1 MKMTTR
7 AQARQVVQRVDPG
20 LASGAADV
28 RGVAVAAL
36 GSLQGRGEASGGR
49 VADET
54 YQDGTSLF
62 EDHDDRGR
70 GSHEF
75 SGRALHDRGGFSP
88 RTRSA
93 HRVDVSGRDRMAD
106 LQFGTRA
113 SAENLPPRSLIMI
126 STTLAPGP
134 CFRAWVEFLLWAQ
147 ELSHLRGRA

>member
-28 RGVAVAAL
+28 RDVAVAAL

-70 GSHEF
+70 GSQEF
-75 SGRALHDRGGFSP
+75 LSRALHDHGGFSP
-88 RTRSA
+88 
-93 HRVDVSGRDRMAD
+93 
-106 LQFGTRA
+106 
-113 SAENLPPRSLIMI
+113 
-126 STTLAPGP
+126 
-134 CFRAWVEFLLWAQ
+134 
-147 ELSHLRGRA
+147 

>member
-1 MKMTTR
+1 MCINHARAVLTGYKPVLTFTAVHVAMKMTTR

-62 EDHDDRGR
+62 EDHDAWPWFAGVL
-70 GSHEF
+70 G
-75 SGRALHDRGGFSP
+75 P
-88 RTRSA
+88 RPS
-93 HRVDVSGRDRMAD
+93 
-106 LQFGTRA
+106 
-113 SAENLPPRSLIMI
+113 
-126 STTLAPGP
+126 
-134 CFRAWVEFLLWAQ
+134 
-147 ELSHLRGRA
+147 

>member
-54 YQDGTSLF
+54 YQDGTFLF
-62 EDHDDRGR
+62 EDNDDRGR
-70 GSHEF
+70 GSQV
-75 SGRALHDRGGFSP
+75 RL
-88 RTRSA
+88 
-93 HRVDVSGRDRMAD
+93 
-106 LQFGTRA
+106 
-113 SAENLPPRSLIMI
+113 
-126 STTLAPGP
+126 
-134 CFRAWVEFLLWAQ
+134 
-147 ELSHLRGRA
+147 